1 MNVATYEHNTQW
13 FVVVGQGASWC
24 ETQVAESFMHAFD
37 RSLLSV
43 IGQEFVNG
51 HDREALQKL
60 WDLRPKLK
68 STIDHPVEES
78 LDW

>member
-1 MNVATYEHNTQW
+1 MNVSTYEHNTQW
-13 FVVVGQGASWC
+13 FVVAGQGASWC
-24 ETQVAESFMHAFD
+24 EILVAESFVHAFD
-37 RSLLSV
+37 CALFSV
-43 IGQEFVNG
+43 IGQEFISG
-51 HDREALQKL
+51 HDRQTLQKL

>member
-1 MNVATYEHNTQW
+1 MNVSTYEHHTQW
-13 FVVVGQGASWC
+13 FVVAGQGASWC
-24 ETQVAESFMHAFD
+24 ETLVTESFTHAFD
-37 RSLLSV
+37 CALFSV
-43 IGQEFVNG
+43 VGQEFIAG
-51 HDREALQKL
+51 RDREELQGL